1 MINNRLVLNS
11 DKTHLL
17 VLTSAHR
24 HRKNGNFG
32 ISLDTGNETVLPQDC
47 EELLGATLSNNFL
60 WNNHIRDGEK
70 AVIKSL
76 NTKNNALSKISSV
89 ADFKTRKMI
98 AEGLIMSTVSYIIQV
113 YGSCSGYLV
122 SALQVQQNRAARY
135 TTKLPFLTPT
145 KVILAQCNWLSIKQ
159 LIVYHSLIL
168 LHKVM
173 LHRKP
178 EYIFSRLKFVD
189 RESRTSDC
197 LMLVENHRFKTVT
210 ASKSYL
216 PRTIRDWNSLPL
228 YIRTIESPVIFKNEV
243 KLFVKDNIPIK

>member
-98 AEGLIMSTVSYIIQV
+98 A
-113 YGSCSGYLV
+113 
-122 SALQVQQNRAARY
+122 
-135 TTKLPFLTPT
+135 
-145 KVILAQCNWLSIKQ
+145 
-159 LIVYHSLIL
+159 YH
-168 LHKVM
+168 V
-173 LHRKP
+173 
-178 EYIFSRLKFVD
+178 
-189 RESRTSDC
+189 
-197 LMLVENHRFKTVT
+197 
-210 ASKSYL
+210 
-216 PRTIRDWNSLPL
+216 
-228 YIRTIESPVIFKNEV
+228 
-243 KLFVKDNIPIK
+243 